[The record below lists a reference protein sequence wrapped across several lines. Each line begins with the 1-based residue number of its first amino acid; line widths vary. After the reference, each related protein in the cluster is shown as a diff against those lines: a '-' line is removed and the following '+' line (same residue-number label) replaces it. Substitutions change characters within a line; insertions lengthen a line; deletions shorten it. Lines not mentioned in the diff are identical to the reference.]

1 MINIV
6 SMRLRNEH
14 PENTLSGNR
23 EQGNAM
29 QQQTEMDIQVGNGR
43 GGLVPARSLAHLA
56 MGTMVT
62 RDLARARRRYESF
75 FGLECVV
82 HAPGRMICR
91 DRRARHLMQTDAR
104 DFFLLDVRQ
113 VADIAN
119 PQAMSNHWGF
129 SVASEAEVD
138 RIQQEAERRADE
150 LGFAK
155 VHPAMKIHGSYSSY
169 MFDED
174 GNWWEVE
181 YRRGIT
187 NDFLFSR
194 GDWNAETRNEDA
206 DAGRPLTI
214 AHTAPAVVG
223 DEAFMTHG
231 TSSVIDCNEARAF
244 YEQVLNLRTVWH
256 VRPSHC
262 FGGGG
267 DFGVI
272 GITSGKRLQDQTQ
285 DNRFVLLL
293 DDDAALR
300 AAHARV
306 TAAQADHGLLALTDI
321 EAGED
326 GGQRFLLRTRD
337 QVWFELSSRP
347 RDGLR
352 ALFARS

>member
-1 MINIV
+1 M
-6 SMRLRNEH
+6 S
-14 PENTLSGNR
+14 
-23 EQGNAM
+23 EQIE
-29 QQQTEMDIQVGNGR
+29 TETRIANGR
-43 GGLVPARSLAHLA
+43 GGLVRARSLAHLA
-56 MGTMVT
+56 IGTMVT
-62 RDLARARRRYESF
+62 RDLQRARRRCEAF
-75 FGLECVV
+75 FGLECVFP
-82 HAPGRMICR
+82 APGRMMCR
-91 DRRARHLMQTDAR
+91 DRRAKYLMQRGTR
-104 DFFLLDVRQ
+104 DFFLLDVRE
-113 VADIAN
+113 VAEITH

-138 RIQQEAERRADE
+138 RVQQEAERRADE
-150 LGFAK
+150 FGFAK
-155 VHPAMKIHGSYSSY
+155 VHPAMKIHGSYSTY

-181 YRRGIT
+181 YRRGVT

-194 GDWNAETRNEDA
+194 GDWNAGTRDEQA
-206 DAGRPLTI
+206 DPGRPLTI
-214 AHTAPAVVG
+214 APTAPAVVG

-231 TSSVIDCNEARAF
+231 TSSVIDCDEARAF
-244 YEQVLNLRTVWH
+244 YEQVLDLRTVWH

-272 GITSGKRLQDQTQ
+272 GITSGKRIQDQIQ

-306 TAAQADHGLLALTDI
+306 TAARAGHGLLAVGDVEPG
-321 EAGED
+321 EAG
-326 GGQRFLLRTRD
+326 GLRFLLRTRD

-347 RDGLR
+347 REGLR
-352 ALFARS
+352 ALFDRH